1 MTCALTR
8 IPIAANRAQLR
19 PRSRRAFALPLVV
32 LLTLV
37 ASLSL
42 VLLLE
47 RRAVAHRTVQ
57 RQVQAYSGHH
67 RAAGIQET
75 ITQWLATTRVRGRES
90 LSDTGQA
97 YRLVLPGGEEIRV
110 AMADGQGA
118 ALIDETNLTA
128 ERRTIVR
135 RMREHL
141 ERLPPEL
148 TYLAT
153 RAVGPPEISIRTA
166 PAIVIDALVAA
177 VVDPDRQVRAV
188 EAILSRR
195 NAGLLTREELP
206 RALADVGVTDEERDL
221 MLAMLVESPTIWQ
234 VVAEIVGP
242 RGERLSRS
250 GGLMEWR
257 PEARS
262 DQFSH
267 AGMFLTWEDLPVEDE
282 AVGQPVSGVYAGSR
296 SVP

>member
-1 MTCALTR
+1 MTRRPLASSPRTR
-8 IPIAANRAQLR
+8 RG
-19 PRSRRAFALPLVV
+19 FALPLVV
-32 LLTLV
+32 LLTLI

-57 RQVQAYSGHH
+57 RQVQTYSAHH

-75 ITQWLATTRVRGRES
+75 ITQWLGTTRVRGRES
-90 LSDTGQA
+90 LSDTGLA
-97 YRLVLPGGEEIRV
+97 FRLVLPGGEEIRV
-110 AMADGQGA
+110 GMEDGQGA

-135 RMREHL
+135 RMREYL
-141 ERLPPEL
+141 AQQPPEL
-148 TYLAT
+148 TDRAT
-153 RAVGPPEISIRTA
+153 RAVGPAEISIRAA
-166 PAIVIDALVAA
+166 PAIVIDALVVAI
-177 VVDPDRQVRAV
+177 VDPDRQERAV

-206 RALADVGVTDEERDL
+206 RALTDVGVTDEERDL
-221 MLAMLVESPTIWQ
+221 ILSMLVESPSVWQ
-234 VVAEIVGP
+234 IVAEIADS
-242 RGERLSRS
+242 RGRRLSRS

-262 DQFSH
+262 DVSGH

-282 AVGQPVSGVYAGSR
+282 AVGQPVQGVYSGSR